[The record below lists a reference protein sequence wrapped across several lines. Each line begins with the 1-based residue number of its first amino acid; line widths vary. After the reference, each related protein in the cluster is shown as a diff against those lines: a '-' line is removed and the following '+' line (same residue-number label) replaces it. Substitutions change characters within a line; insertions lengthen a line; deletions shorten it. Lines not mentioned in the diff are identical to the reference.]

1 MRAAGCG
8 GFAPEKKTMRENH
21 ADPPATGPGEVEK
34 ERGGSPRIESCAN
47 TCSGRTA
54 AMRETNTAGPVP
66 LYLVPVAIA
75 GEIRRF
81 GGVISEISVRRTGRH
96 CYAIAVVRRLEEA

>member
-1 MRAAGCG
+1 
-8 GFAPEKKTMRENH
+8 MRENH

-47 TCSGRTA
+47 TSSGRTA

-96 CYAIAVVRRLEEA
+96 CYAIAVVRRQEEA

>member
-1 MRAAGCG
+1 
-8 GFAPEKKTMRENH
+8 
-21 ADPPATGPGEVEK
+21 
-34 ERGGSPRIESCAN
+34 
-47 TCSGRTA
+47 
-54 AMRETNTAGPVP
+54 MRETNTAEPVP